1 MNYKYRVIPKENSMI
16 LKPFFGY
23 IVNQA
28 AGNLY
33 FEIDNG
39 GPLIIMPHEDI
50 KYMYP
55 INYRRLNEQKM

>member
-16 LKPFFGY
+16 LKPFFRY
-23 IVNQA
+23 IINQTA
-28 AGNLY
+28 DNLY
-33 FEIDNG
+33 FEIDHY

-55 INYRRLNEQKM
+55 INYKKYGD

>member
-23 IVNQA
+23 IVNQE
-28 AGNLY
+28 AGNFY
-33 FEIDNG
+33 FEIDDCG
-39 GPLIIMPHEDI
+39 TLIIMPYEDI

-55 INYRRLNEQKM
+55 INYKVIK

>member
-1 MNYKYRVIPKENSMI
+1 MNYKYRVIPKENSI
-16 LKPFFGY
+16 ISKPFFGY

-28 AGNLY
+28 ADNLY
-33 FEIDNG
+33 FEIDPPC

-55 INYRRLNEQKM
+55 INYKKYGD

>member
-1 MNYKYRVIPKENSMI
+1 MNYKYRVIPKKNSMI
-16 LKPFFGY
+16 SKPFFGY
-23 IVNQA
+23 IINQE

-33 FEIDNG
+33 FKIDSC

-55 INYRRLNEQKM
+55 INYKKYGD